1 MREIDRCANRSA
13 NRRGSIDAEN
23 GSHQQSEQAVRG
35 LIQAFTTNKE
45 GQVLMLNTPSL
56 RIMLANEM
64 VNYNRRNMETYVLNR
79 RNELL
84 GGVLKNVESFEAV
97 EKRITSDRFMS
108 DEGKRAKLAEEATK
122 ALASF
127 KGFGVK
133 IKEVEDHLSQLRNKL
148 FVIARPKRDET
159 LQFLREQE
167 IRGHYVDMT
176 QPERDGAFM
185 HAAEQDRDET
195 LLALLDA
202 PIGPMVSE
210 EVKDRAF
217 EARAKRVFPA
227 DYKTYEQNTMLLEVL
242 NAMRNGVAQWMRW
255 LAVAEATVVETLQLD
270 PEERLLA
277 SDVEIGRLSPAQFV
291 AARS

>member
-1 MREIDRCANRSA
+1 
-13 NRRGSIDAEN
+13 
-23 GSHQQSEQAVRG
+23 
-35 LIQAFTTNKE
+35 
-45 GQVLMLNTPSL
+45 MLNTPSL

-84 GGVLKNVESFEAV
+84 GGVLKNVESFETV

-108 DEGKRAKLAEEATK
+108 DEGKRAKLAEEALK
-122 ALASF
+122 ALATF

-133 IKEVEDHLSQLRNKL
+133 IQEIEDHLSQLRNKL

-176 QPERDGAFM
+176 QQERDAAFI

-202 PIGPMVSE
+202 PIGPMVTE
-210 EVKDRAF
+210 EVKDRVF

-242 NAMRNGVAQWMRW
+242 NAMRRGIAEWMRW
-255 LAVAEATVVETLQLD
+255 LAVAEETIVETLQLD

-277 SDVEIGRLSPAQFV
+277 SDVELGRLSPTQFV